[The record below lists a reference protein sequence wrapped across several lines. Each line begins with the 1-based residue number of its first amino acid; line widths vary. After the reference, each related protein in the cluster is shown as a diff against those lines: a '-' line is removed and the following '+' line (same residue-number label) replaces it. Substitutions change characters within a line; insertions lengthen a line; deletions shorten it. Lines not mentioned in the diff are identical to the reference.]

1 MAKELKTESIAEVI
15 SKAKSA
21 HQLSTLFSAISQYSR
36 PTSSQTPLFVVIKAS
51 IEVFLLFRFSM
62 QLLCTVFLD
71 SSNNEISEVV
81 QTICIDIDDLSEFEV
96 VDEINVFVKS
106 FDFEGKQT
114 RGRIECYYSCD
125 FVMCR
130 EQMKL
135 VLDFLPKLLNL
146 CTSTS
151 TIIDSEDSGNGQT
164 LAAFRVRILSQRVM
178 DRSM

>member
-1 MAKELKTESIAEVI
+1 MAKELTIESIVEVI

-21 HQLSTLFSAISQYSR
+21 HQLSTLFSSISQYSH
-36 PTSSQTPLFVVIKAS
+36 PTSCQSPLFVVIKAS
-51 IEVFLLFRFSM
+51 IEVILRFHFLM

-81 QTICIDIDDLSEFEV
+81 QTICIDIDDLSELEV
-96 VDEINVFVKS
+96 VDEINVFVKC

-114 RGRIECYYSCD
+114 RGRSEYFRFPC
-125 FVMCR
+125 FVMTR

-164 LAAFRVRILSQRVM
+164 LAAFRVRTLLEENHG
-178 DRSM
+178 

>member
-1 MAKELKTESIAEVI
+1 
-15 SKAKSA
+15 
-21 HQLSTLFSAISQYSR
+21 
-36 PTSSQTPLFVVIKAS
+36 
-51 IEVFLLFRFSM
+51 M

-114 RGRIECYYSCD
+114 RGRIECLYSCD
-125 FVMCR
+125 FAMCR

-178 DRSM
+178 NRSM